1 MYTDPIADLLIR
13 IKNAG
18 KARKTSLSLPHSKV
32 KEQILKVL
40 KERNFISDYKV
51 ETDKHK
57 NLYVDLNEAHA
68 QLNVKRVS
76 KPGQRIYVKTSE
88 IKKING
94 GLGLAVISTPK
105 GIMSGESATKNKLG
119 GEYICQVF

>member
-94 GLGLAVISTPK
+94 GLGLAIISTPK